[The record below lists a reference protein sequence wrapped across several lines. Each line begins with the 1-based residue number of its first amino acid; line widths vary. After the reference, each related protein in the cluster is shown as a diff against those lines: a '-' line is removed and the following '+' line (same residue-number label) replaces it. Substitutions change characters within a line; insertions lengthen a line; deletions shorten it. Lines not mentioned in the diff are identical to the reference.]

1 MTPRRVIRLALVFV
15 GLVCSGG
22 PFGIAFAATEY
33 QSAVDRWSQL
43 RANPSK
49 LQLRHHWMPVLAGF
63 KEVSASGSDRDAHK
77 ALYMEAKLWEELY
90 SISRRRADLIQSH
103 RAALALAD
111 RYPASRLADDALWI
125 ASRQARDVLGPV
137 GRSDELLVRL
147 LREHPEG
154 DMAPKAR
161 AQLGDT
167 ALDTSRTPP
176 ETEDSDIALQRLTE
190 QLSGRL
196 GTSSKTSISR
206 IRSWRGKSS
215 RRVVLELSQPVE
227 YQARRVSGNVFEVRM
242 ASKFEHE
249 EVRSLLDEAGIKA
262 TVIYLGHSLIVRFR
276 EADRIV
282 AAVETF
288 VLEEPFRLILE
299 VGYEEPVK
307 IEPTKPPSGGP
318 TKIARPKSK
327 SDDKP
332 KASKPLVVLD
342 PGHGGKD
349 SGAKGHQGLLE
360 KDLTLKIALNLERE
374 LRKHGLDVLLTRR
387 DDSYVSLE
395 DRTALANQKNAALFV
410 SIHLNAHSAKSASGI
425 ETYFLDTTDDKYSL
439 RLAATENKTS
449 QERVSEIQLA
459 MVGLSMR
466 YHTEE
471 SEALANEVQDAMTDV
486 AHRYRQGG
494 VRDLGVK
501 SSLFYVLLGARMPA
515 ILAEVGFITNPLDAE
530 LLNQRWYRRKLAASM
545 AQKIGKVISSNDSH
559 KVLKS
564 MRK

>member
-1 MTPRRVIRLALVFV
+1 MTPKRVIRLALVFA
-15 GLVCSGG
+15 GLLCFGG
-22 PFGIAFAATEY
+22 PFGTVFAATEY

-43 RANPSK
+43 RANPAK

-63 KEVSASGSDRDAHK
+63 KEVAASETDPDAHK

-90 SISRRRADLIQSH
+90 SISRRRDDLIQSH

-125 ASRQARDVLGPV
+125 ASRQARDVLGPA

-147 LREHPEG
+147 LREHPKG
-154 DMAPKAR
+154 DMASKAR
-161 AQLGDT
+161 AQLGET
-167 ALDTSRTPP
+167 SLDSSRPP
-176 ETEDSDIALQRLTE
+176 QESEDPDIGLQRLTE

-196 GTSSKTSISR
+196 GASPKTSISR

-227 YQARRVSGNVFEVRM
+227 YQARRISEQVFEVRM
-242 ASKFEHE
+242 ASKFNHE
-249 EVRSLLDEAGIKA
+249 EVRGLLDEAGIKA
-262 TVIYLGHSLIVRFR
+262 TVVYLGHSLIVRFR
-276 EADRIV
+276 ETDRVV

-299 VGYEEPVK
+299 VGYEVPVEIK
-307 IEPTKPPSGGP
+307 PREPPSSDNVGK
-318 TKIARPKSK
+318 TRPKSN
-327 SDDKP
+327 SIAKP
-332 KASKPLVVLD
+332 RASKPLVVLD

-387 DDSYVSLE
+387 DDTYVSLE

-471 SEALANEVQDAMTDV
+471 SEALANEVQDALTDV

-545 AQKIGKVISSNDSH
+545 AQKIGKVISSNDDS

-564 MRK
+564 RGK